1 MNETVTN
8 NYPEGTFFHET
19 VVEELNAAKNQAYSE
34 RNKCVVAMASM
45 AQRLG
50 HTVGIAYHDPNDEA
64 WDPEWRTI
72 LVIELPTGQVTWH
85 LHDSEKE
92 LLSQFQELPDHEWDG
107 HTTEE
112 KYKRLLAYG
121 YLRDELRE
129 KGKQKQPF
137 IKFTLIDGE
146 PLYFSLDTV
155 IESIS
160 GHKKGDEQ
168 HTVIVTKNI
177 QYEVQGSPEDILV
190 ALYSHP
196 G

>member
-1 MNETVTN
+1 MNANETNTSTSLI
-8 NYPEGTFFHET
+8 PI
-19 VVEELNAAKNQAYSE
+19 LNIN
-34 RNKCVVAMASM
+34 
-45 AQRLG
+45 L
-50 HTVGIAYHDPNDEA
+50 
-64 WDPEWRTI
+64 
-72 LVIELPTGQVTWH
+72 
-85 LHDSEKE
+85 KE
-92 LLSQFQELPDHEWDG
+92 LRVE
-107 HTTEE
+107 
-112 KYKRLLAYG
+112 
-121 YLRDELRE
+121 
-129 KGKQKQPF
+129 KQKQPF